1 MTDGMVKW
9 FNAKKGFGFLTVDG
23 IDHDIFV
30 HYSVIQGDGFR
41 TLHQGERIKVKV
53 GDEGKGP
60 RALEV
65 HHLEESVVAEESAV
79 SE

>member
-1 MTDGMVKW
+1 MKDGTVKW
-9 FNAKKGFGFLTVDG
+9 FNAKKGFGFIVVDG
-23 IDHDIFV
+23 IEHDIFV

-41 TLHQGERIKVKV
+41 TLHQGERVKVKI

-65 HHLEESVVAEESAV
+65 CHVEESVTTES
-79 SE
+79 